1 MILESTKV
9 ASLIVITR
17 QKHSDIQSIYI
28 SQAFK
33 SGARPN
39 SFLSSAKVRKG
50 KDSELS

>member
-9 ASLIVITR
+9 PSLIVITR
-17 QKHSDIQSIYI
+17 QKHSKIQSLYI
-28 SQAFK
+28 SQAVK
-33 SGARPN
+33 SGARLK